1 MNWKS
6 ARNYLQLNSEKC
18 SIAPL
23 PEVKLAKSDDYD
35 SSNVVEPLKIA
46 FASKSSTDGSGDWV
60 EIASSGPII
69 SSTHKKNSQ
78 AQLKFTWRD
87 QGKFLQQFHICY
99 ISSVYS

>member
-46 FASKSSTDGSGDWV
+46 FAYQSSTDGSGDWV